1 MEQEPP
7 VRRRS
12 PDERPPRNP
21 LTSPLLAIAL
31 LLVAAALV
39 AAILFV
45 PGLLPQTAVGPTLT
59 PSPSASCLP
68 DQRGG
73 CGPIGELPSPSPS
86 ALPSESALPTFLR
99 PTPTPEPTFINV
111 VVKAGDSLN
120 TIAHAYKTTARSIAW
135 WNRGTYPNLDPEAG
149 PNYSPGHIE
158 PGWILVLIPGVKVDD
173 NNPPTP
179 SPGPRTPAPSVSP
192 SPAAS

>member
-1 MEQEPP
+1 MAQEPP

-12 PDERPPRNP
+12 PDESPSRSP

-31 LLVAAALV
+31 LLVAAGLIG
-39 AAILFV
+39 AILFV
-45 PGLLPQTAVGPTLT
+45 PGLLPQTAVGPT
-59 PSPSASCLP
+59 PSPTASCLP
-68 DQRGG
+68 GQGG
-73 CGPIGELPSPSPS
+73 DCLPSGLPSPAPTATPS
-86 ALPSESALPTFLR
+86 GSVLPTFVR

-135 WNRGTYPNLDPEAG
+135 WNRGTYPGLDPEAG

-158 PGWILVLIPGVKVDD
+158 LGWVLVLIPGVKVDD

-179 SPGPRTPAPSVSP
+179 SPGPRTPAPTLTP

>member
-1 MEQEPP
+1 MDQEPP

-12 PDERPPRNP
+12 PDDRPARNP
-21 LTSPLLAIAL
+21 LTSPLLAVAL
-31 LLVAAALV
+31 LLVAAGLIG
-39 AAILFV
+39 AILYV
-45 PGLLPQTAVGPTLT
+45 PGLLPQTAVGPT

-68 DQRGG
+68 GQGGG
-73 CGPIGELPSPSPS
+73 CGPIGGLPSPSASGSQTASP
-86 ALPSESALPTFLR
+86 LPTFVR

-120 TIAHAYKTTARSIAW
+120 TIAVAYRTTPRSIAW
-135 WNRGTYPNLDPEAG
+135 WNRGTYPGLDPEAG

-158 PGWILVLIPGVKVDD
+158 IGWVLVLIPGGKVDD